1 MFFGHR
7 RYNLYSVKIL
17 KLNTSSIRIIGGRH
31 KSYRIVFKASPALR
45 PTTDRAKEALFSW
58 LQFELENKSC
68 LDLFAGTGSLGLEAL
83 SRGAQHVTFVEKEK
97 NLYKNIIKNISNLG
111 YENQI
116 QAVCSDSFKWLK
128 TNKQKF
134 DLIFLD
140 PPFDLIDYKM
150 LIRAIFQNN
159 VLNQDGKIFL
169 ESSKH
174 TLLELSKTQNILKD
188 KTVGDVRLIILQ

>member
-1 MFFGHR
+1 M
-7 RYNLYSVKIL
+7 
-17 KLNTSSIRIIGGRH
+17 NTSSIRIIGGRH
-31 KSYRIVFKASPALR
+31 KSYRIVFKALPALR
-45 PTTDRAKEALFSW
+45 PTTDRAKETLFSW
-58 LQFELENKSC
+58 LQFELVNKSC

>member
-1 MFFGHR
+1 M
-7 RYNLYSVKIL
+7 
-17 KLNTSSIRIIGGRH
+17 NTSSIRIIGGRH
-31 KSYRIVFKASPALR
+31 KSYRIVFNASPALR
-45 PTTDRAKEALFSW
+45 PTTDRAKETLFSW

-83 SRGAQHVTFVEKEK
+83 SRGALHVTFVEREK
-97 NLYKNIIKNISNLG
+97 SLYKNIIKNISNLG

-174 TLLELSKTQNILKD
+174 ASIGLSKTQNILKD

>member
-1 MFFGHR
+1 M
-7 RYNLYSVKIL
+7 
-17 KLNTSSIRIIGGRH
+17 NTSSIRIIGGRN

-45 PTTDRAKEALFSW
+45 PTTDRAKETLFSW

-83 SRGAQHVTFVEKEK
+83 SRGAQYVTFVEKEK

-174 TLLELSKTQNILKD
+174 TSLELSKTQNILKD

>member
-1 MFFGHR
+1 M
-7 RYNLYSVKIL
+7 
-17 KLNTSSIRIIGGRH
+17 NTSSIRIIGGRN
-31 KSYRIVFKASPALR
+31 KSYRIVFKASPTLR
-45 PTTDRAKEALFSW
+45 PTTDRAKETLFSW

-68 LDLFAGTGSLGLEAL
+68 LDLFAGTGSLGFEAL
-83 SRGAQHVTFVEKEK
+83 SRGAQHVTFVEREK
-97 NLYKNIIKNISNLG
+97 SLYKNIIKNISNLH
-111 YENQI
+111 YENKTQV
-116 QAVCSDSFKWLK
+116 VCSDSFKWLK

-159 VLNQDGKIFL
+159 VLNEDGKIFL

-174 TLLELSKTQNILKD
+174 TSIELSKAQNVLKD
-188 KTVGDVRLIILQ
+188 KNIGDVRLIILQ

>member
-1 MFFGHR
+1 M
-7 RYNLYSVKIL
+7 
-17 KLNTSSIRIIGGRH
+17 NTSSIRIIGGRH
-31 KSYRIVFKASPALR
+31 KSYRIVFKALPALR
-45 PTTDRAKEALFSW
+45 PTTDRAKETLFSW

-140 PPFDLIDYKM
+140 PPSDLIDYKM

-159 VLNQDGKIFL
+159 VLNEDGKIFL

-174 TLLELSKTQNILKD
+174 TSLELSKTQNILKD